1 MSESATVRP
10 HLLRWFDRHRVV
22 FWHDAEG
29 RYAADIDSFDLPGI
43 QTIRVA
49 NDEFAIKN
57 RLLRDE
63 PEGKFLVYRSG
74 RAPDGIGNWL
84 LDLELAYGV
93 FTADRTALVAQDL
106 GLTGKDIVEVV
117 QAYEKFFNA
126 TKRVQ
131 SLKALLNPEDDA
143 TDLRAKMTAVVL
155 GLKDSHSL
163 LEITRTLLTENAK
176 GQHAKYDALVDFGLD
191 DFYWQGVARIYGY
204 ESASPSIDDLVLWI
218 FGRAIEGFKSERP
231 GGLQN
236 IQLDFASLRNDRR
249 SQAAMAT
256 LARRA
261 AGDLDYTSQIEDAS
275 FRDLVDRVPDDVFE
289 EADQKIISDLARAV
303 AEQTVTPR
311 EVAEVV
317 RQRQSSVW
325 ADGYK
330 QLYTAVASASE
341 LLGELASLNLGI
353 QSFDDGLERYR
364 RELFR
369 IDQLYR
375 KFVYAARTAEYP
387 KPLEALRELVEKRYT
402 NKYVY
407 ELGNA
412 WQQRVDQVETWRSIA
427 LNSQTA
433 FYARY
438 VEPLVRDGDKKAV
451 VIISDALRYEVAHEL
466 RSLIRKE
473 DRFEADLEAVLGVL
487 PSYTQL
493 GMAALLPHSTLKHSA
508 DAKTVLVDDQ
518 PTNNTA
524 FRSKILEGVGGSAI
538 QAEDFKALNAE
549 ERRELY
555 KSNRVLYV
563 YHNRI
568 DATGDKPGTERQV
581 FEAVD
586 DTLRDIV
593 DLVKKLASA
602 NATNIFITADH
613 GFLFQDEALPDTFF
627 LSAQPQ
633 GDGIKVV
640 NRRFVLGNGLKRDNA
655 FATFE
660 AAQLGLESDLEIQI
674 PKSLHRL
681 RLPGG
686 GSRFVHG
693 GATLQEIVVPVL
705 AVNKKRKGD
714 TRLVNV
720 EVWPESD
727 KITTGQVVV
736 RLFQTEP
743 VSEKVQART
752 LRAGLY
758 VGETLISN
766 VADLTFDQTSSDKR
780 DRYQSAHMLL
790 SQDANDYNNR
800 AVEFRLEERIP
811 NTNQWRVFAK
821 AVYTLKRS
829 FASDFDF

>member
-1 MSESATVRP
+1 MSDAVTVRA
-10 HLLRWFDRHRVV
+10 HLLRWFDSRRVV
-22 FWHDAEG
+22 FWHDPDG
-29 RYAADIDSFDLPGI
+29 QYAAELDGLDLPGI
-43 QTIRVA
+43 QTVRVA
-49 NDEFAIKN
+49 NDEFAVKN
-57 RLLRDE
+57 RLLHDE

-74 RAPDGIGNWL
+74 AVPSGIGNWL

-93 FTADRTALVAQDL
+93 FTADRTVLIAQNL
-106 GLTGKDIVEVV
+106 GLAGEGIDEVV
-117 QAYEKFFNA
+117 QAHEKFFNA
-126 TKRVQ
+126 AKRVQ
-131 SLKALLNPEDDA
+131 SLKALLSPDDDA
-143 TDLRAKMTAVVL
+143 ARLQAKISAVLL
-155 GLKDSHSL
+155 GQREHSL

-176 GQHAKYDALVDFGLD
+176 AAHAKYDALVEYGLD
-191 DFYWQGVARIYGY
+191 DFYWRGVASIYGY
-204 ESASPSIDDLVLWI
+204 GYDSASPSIDDLVLWI
-218 FGRAIEGFKSERP
+218 FQKAIEGFKSDRP

-249 SQAAMAT
+249 SQEAMAT
-256 LARRA
+256 LAKRA
-261 AGDLDYTSQIEDAS
+261 ARDLDYKSKIEDRS
-275 FRDLVDRVPDDVFE
+275 FRDLVAVDLFE
-289 EADQKIISDLARAV
+289 ENDQKIISDLARAV
-303 AEQTVTPR
+303 AEQTVTSR

-317 RQRQSSVW
+317 RARQSSVW
-325 ADGYK
+325 IDGYK

-341 LLGELASLNLGI
+341 LLGELASLNVGM

-364 RELFR
+364 REWFR

-375 KFVYAARTAEYP
+375 QFTFAYRTYEGP
-387 KPLEALRELVEKRYT
+387 HPLEPVREQVEKRYT

-412 WQQRVDQVETWRSIA
+412 WQQQIDQVEKWRSNA
-427 LNSQTA
+427 LRSQIA

-451 VIISDALRYEVAHEL
+451 VIISDALRYEVADEL
-466 RSLIRKE
+466 GSLIRRE
-473 DRFEADLEAVLGVL
+473 DRFDAVLDAVLGVL

-508 DAKTVLVDDQ
+508 DAKTVLADDQ
-518 PTNNTA
+518 PTNSTA
-524 FRSKILEGVGGSAI
+524 LRSKILEGVGGSAI
-538 QAEDFKALNAE
+538 QAEDFKAKTAE

-555 KSNRVLYV
+555 KANRVLYV

-568 DATGDKPGTERQV
+568 DSMGDKAGTERQV

-613 GFLFQDEALPDTFF
+613 GFLFQDEALADTFF
-627 LSAQPQ
+627 LSTQPQ
-633 GDGIKVV
+633 GDDIKVV
-640 NRRFVLGNGLKRDNA
+640 NRRFVLGKGLKVDNA
-655 FATFE
+655 FTTFD
-660 AAQLGLESDLEIQI
+660 AAQLGLESDLEVQV
-674 PKSLHRL
+674 PKSIHRL
-681 RLPGG
+681 RLAGG

-705 AVNKKRKGD
+705 AINKKRKSD

-743 VSEKVQART
+743 VSDKVQART

-766 VADLTFDQTSSDKR
+766 LVDLTFDQTSVDKR
-780 DRYQSAHMLL
+780 DRYQGARMLL
-790 SQDANDYNNR
+790 SQESSDYNNR
-800 AVEFRLEERIP
+800 AVEFRLQERIP

-821 AVYTLKRS
+821 ALYTLRRS

>member
-1 MSESATVRP
+1 
-10 HLLRWFDRHRVV
+10 
-22 FWHDAEG
+22 
-29 RYAADIDSFDLPGI
+29 
-43 QTIRVA
+43 
-49 NDEFAIKN
+49 
-57 RLLRDE
+57 
-63 PEGKFLVYRSG
+63 
-74 RAPDGIGNWL
+74 
-84 LDLELAYGV
+84 
-93 FTADRTALVAQDL
+93 
-106 GLTGKDIVEVV
+106 
-117 QAYEKFFNA
+117 
-126 TKRVQ
+126 
-131 SLKALLNPEDDA
+131 
-143 TDLRAKMTAVVL
+143 
-155 GLKDSHSL
+155 
-163 LEITRTLLTENAK
+163 
-176 GQHAKYDALVDFGLD
+176 LVDYGLD
-191 DFYWQGVARIYGY
+191 DFYWQGAARIYGY
-204 ESASPSIDDLVLWI
+204 ESSTPSIDDLVLWI
-218 FGRAIEGFKSERP
+218 FQRAIEGFKSDRP

-249 SQAAMAT
+249 SQEAMAT

-261 AGDLDYTSQIEDAS
+261 AGDLDYKSKIEDAS
-275 FRDLVDRVPDDVFE
+275 FRDLVGVDLFE
-289 EADQKIISDLARAV
+289 ETDQKIISDLARAV

-311 EVAEVV
+311 EVAEIV
-317 RQRQSSVW
+317 RARQGSVW
-325 ADGYK
+325 IDNYRR
-330 QLYTAVASASE
+330 LYTAVASASE
-341 LLGELASLNLGI
+341 LLGEIASLNVTM

-364 RELFR
+364 REWFR

-375 KFVYAARTAEYP
+375 QFVFAARTAEYP
-387 KPLEALRELVEKRYT
+387 KPLEALREQVEKRYT

-412 WQQRVDQVETWRSIA
+412 WQQQVDQVEKWRSTA
-427 LNSQTA
+427 LRSQTA

-451 VIISDALRYEVAHEL
+451 VIISDAMRYEVADEL
-466 RSLIRKE
+466 GSLIRQE
-473 DRFEADLEAVLGVL
+473 DRFDASLEAVLGVL

-508 DAKTVLVDDQ
+508 DARTVLVDDR
-518 PTNNTA
+518 PTNNTT
-524 FRSKILEGVGGSAI
+524 FRGKILEAVGGSAI
-538 QAEDFKALNAE
+538 QAEDFKAMGAE

-555 KSNRVLYV
+555 KANRVLYV

-613 GFLFQDEALPDTFF
+613 GFLFQDEALADTFF
-627 LSAQPQ
+627 LSTKPQ
-633 GDGIKVV
+633 GDDLKYV
-640 NRRFVLGNGLKRDNA
+640 NKRFVLGTGLKADPA
-655 FATFE
+655 FATFQ
-660 AAQLGLESDLEIQI
+660 AAQLGLESELEVQI
-674 PKSLHRL
+674 PKSIHRL
-681 RLPGG
+681 RLAGS

-705 AVNKKRKGD
+705 AVNKKRKSD

-736 RLFQTEP
+736 RLFQTDP
-743 VSEKVQART
+743 ISDKVQPRT

-766 VADLTFDQTSSDKR
+766 LVDLTFDQASADKR
-780 DRYQSAHMLL
+780 DRYQGARMLL
-790 SQDANDYNNR
+790 TQESSDYNNR

>member
-1 MSESATVRP
+1 MSDAATVRP
-10 HLLRWFDRHRVV
+10 HLLRWFDSHRIV
-22 FWHDAEG
+22 FWHDPDG
-29 RYAADIDSFDLPGI
+29 HYDADLAGLDLPDV
-43 QTIRVA
+43 QTIQVA
-49 NDEFAIKN
+49 NDEYRIKKQ
-57 RLLRDE
+57 LLHDE
-63 PEGKFLVYRSG
+63 PDGRFLVYRSG
-74 RAPDGIGNWL
+74 QVPAGIGNWL

-106 GLTGKDIVEVV
+106 GLTGKGIDEVV
-117 QAYEKFFNA
+117 QAHEKFFNA

-131 SLKALLNPEDDA
+131 SLKALLNPDDDA
-143 TDLRAKMTAVVL
+143 TDLRAKMTAVLL
-155 GLKDSHSL
+155 GLKDAHSL
-163 LEITRTLLTENAK
+163 LEITRALLVENAK
-176 GQHAKYDALVDFGLD
+176 GQHAKYEALVDFGLD
-191 DFYWQGVARIYGY
+191 DFYWRGVTRIYGY
-204 ESASPSIDDLVLWI
+204 EATSPSIDDLVLWI
-218 FGRAIEGFKSERP
+218 FRRAIEGFRSDRP

-249 SQAAMAT
+249 SHEALAT
-256 LARRA
+256 LAKRA
-261 AGDLDYTSQIEDAS
+261 ARDLDYKSQIEDAS
-275 FRDLVDRVPDDVFE
+275 FRDLVGVDLFE
-289 EADQKIISDLARAV
+289 ETDQKIISDLARAV

-311 EVAEVV
+311 EVSDVV
-317 RQRQSSVW
+317 RARQSSVW
-325 ADGYK
+325 VDNYN
-330 QLYTAVASASE
+330 QLYTAIGSASE
-341 LLGELASLNLGI
+341 LLGELASLDLTM

-364 RELFR
+364 REWFR

-375 KFVYAARTAEYP
+375 QFVYAARTAEYP
-387 KPLEALRELVEKRYT
+387 KPLEPLREQVEKRYT
-402 NKYVY
+402 NKFVY
-407 ELGNA
+407 ELGNS
-412 WQQRVDQVETWRSIA
+412 WQQQVDQAERWRSTA
-427 LNSQTA
+427 LRSQTA

-451 VIISDALRYEVAHEL
+451 VIVSDAMRYEVADEL
-466 RSLIRKE
+466 GSRIRQE
-473 DRFEADLEAVLGVL
+473 NRFDATLDAVLGVL

-508 DAKTVLVDDQ
+508 DAKTVLADGQ
-518 PTNNTA
+518 PTNNTV
-524 FRSKILEGVGGSAI
+524 FRGKILEGVGGSAI
-538 QAEDFKALNAE
+538 QAEDFKAMGAE

-555 KSNRVLYV
+555 KANRVLYV

-613 GFLFQDEALPDTFF
+613 GFLFQDEALADTFF
-627 LSAQPQ
+627 LSTKPQ
-633 GDGIKVV
+633 GDDLKYV
-640 NRRFVLGNGLKRDNA
+640 NKRFVLGTGLKADPA

-660 AAQLGLESDLEIQI
+660 AAQLGLGSELEVQI
-674 PKSLHRL
+674 PKSIHRL
-681 RLPGG
+681 RLAGS

-693 GATLQEIVVPVL
+693 GATLQEIVIPVL
-705 AVNKKRKGD
+705 AVNKKRKSD
-714 TRLVNV
+714 TRPVNV

-736 RLFQTEP
+736 RLFQTDP
-743 VSEKVQART
+743 VSDKVQPRT

-758 VGETLISN
+758 VGETPISN
-766 VADLTFDQTSSDKR
+766 LVDLTFDQASADKR
-780 DRYQSAHMLL
+780 DRYQGARMLL
-790 SQDANDYNNR
+790 TQESSDYNNR

>member
-1 MSESATVRP
+1 MSDAATVRP
-10 HLLRWFDRHRVV
+10 HLLRWFDSRRVV
-22 FWHDAEG
+22 FWHDPDG
-29 RYAADIDSFDLPGI
+29 QYAADLDGLELQGT

-49 NDEFAIKN
+49 NDEFAVKN
-57 RLLRDE
+57 RLLHDE

-74 RAPDGIGNWL
+74 ALPSGIGNWL

-106 GLTGKDIVEVV
+106 GLVGKGIDEVV
-117 QAYEKFFNA
+117 QAHEKFFNA
-126 TKRVQ
+126 AKRVQ

-176 GQHAKYDALVDFGLD
+176 GQHAKYDALVDYGLD
-191 DFYWQGVARIYGY
+191 GFYWQGVERIYGY
-204 ESASPSIDDLVLWI
+204 ASASPSIDDLVLWV
-218 FGRAIEGFKSERP
+218 FGRAIEGFKSDRP

-249 SQAAMAT
+249 SQEAMAT
-256 LARRA
+256 LAKRA
-261 AGDLDYTSQIEDAS
+261 AGNLDYKSKIEDAS
-275 FRDLVDRVPDDVFE
+275 FRDMVGVDLFE
-289 EADQKIISDLARAV
+289 ETDQKIISDLARAV

-317 RQRQSSVW
+317 RARQSSVW
-325 ADGYK
+325 IDGYK
-330 QLYTAVASASE
+330 QLYSAIACASE
-341 LLGELASLNLGI
+341 VLGVLASLNLSI
-353 QSFDDGLERYR
+353 QSFDDGLDRYR
-364 RELFR
+364 REWFR

-375 KFVYAARTAEYP
+375 QFTFAARTAEYP
-387 KPLEALRELVEKRYT
+387 KPLEALREQVEKRYT

-412 WQQRVDQVETWRSIA
+412 WQQQVDLAARWRSTA
-427 LNSQTA
+427 LRSQTA
-433 FYARY
+433 FYSRY

-451 VIISDALRYEVAHEL
+451 VIISDAMRYEVADEL
-466 RSLIRKE
+466 GSLIRQE
-473 DRFEADLEAVLGVL
+473 DRFDANLEAVLGVL

-508 DAKTVLVDDQ
+508 DAKTVLADDQ

-555 KSNRVLYV
+555 KANRVLYV

-581 FEAVD
+581 FEAVE

-593 DLVKKLASA
+593 DLVKKLANA

-613 GFLFQDEALPDTFF
+613 GFLFQDDALVDTLF
-627 LSAQPQ
+627 LSTQPQ
-633 GDGIKVV
+633 GDDIQVV
-640 NRRFVLGNGLKRDNA
+640 NRRFVLGKGLKVDSA
-655 FATFE
+655 FATFA
-660 AAQLGLESDLEIQI
+660 AAQLGLESDLEVQI
-674 PKSLHRL
+674 PKSIHRL
-681 RLPGG
+681 RLAGG

-705 AVNKKRKGD
+705 AVNKKRKSD

-743 VSEKVQART
+743 VSDKVQPRA

-766 VADLTFDQTSSDKR
+766 VVNLTFDQTSADKR
-780 DRYQSAHMLL
+780 DRYQSARMLL
-790 SQDANDYNNR
+790 SQESSDYNNR

>member
-1 MSESATVRP
+1 MSDATAVRP
-10 HLLRWFDRHRVV
+10 HLLRWFDSRRVV
-22 FWHDAEG
+22 FWHDPEG
-29 RYAADIDSFDLPGI
+29 QYAADLDSLDLPGI
-43 QTIRVA
+43 QAICVA
-49 NDEFAIKN
+49 NDEFAVKN
-57 RLLRDE
+57 RLLHDE

-74 RAPDGIGNWL
+74 QVPSGIGDWL

-93 FTADRTALVAQDL
+93 FTADRAALVAQDL
-106 GLTGKDIVEVV
+106 GLAGKGIDEVV
-117 QAYEKFFNA
+117 QAHEKFFNA
-126 TKRVQ
+126 AKRVQ
-131 SLKALLNPEDDA
+131 SLKAVLSPEDDA
-143 TDLRAKMTAVVL
+143 ARLRAKISAVVL
-155 GLKDSHSL
+155 GQREHSL
-163 LEITRTLLTENAK
+163 LEITRALLTENAK
-176 GQHAKYDALVDFGLD
+176 GSHAKYDALIDYGLD
-191 DFYWQGVARIYGY
+191 GFYWQGVARIYGY
-204 ESASPSIDDLVLWI
+204 ESSTPSIDDLVLWI
-218 FGRAIEGFKSERP
+218 FQRAIEGFKSDRP

-249 SQAAMAT
+249 SQDAMAT
-256 LARRA
+256 LAKRV
-261 AGDLDYTSQIEDAS
+261 AGDLDYKSKIEDAS
-275 FRDLVDRVPDDVFE
+275 FRDLVGVDLFE
-289 EADQKIISDLARAV
+289 ETDQKIISDLARAV

-317 RQRQSSVW
+317 RARQSSVW
-325 ADGYK
+325 IDNYRR
-330 QLYTAVASASE
+330 LYSAVASASE
-341 LLGELASLNLGI
+341 LLGELASLNLTM

-364 RELFR
+364 REWFH

-375 KFVYAARTAEYP
+375 QFVYAARTAEYP
-387 KPLEALRELVEKRYT
+387 RPLEALRDQVEKRYT
-402 NKYVY
+402 NKFVY

-412 WQQRVDQVETWRSIA
+412 WQQQVDQAEKWRSTA
-427 LNSQTA
+427 LRAQTA

-451 VIISDALRYEVAHEL
+451 VIISDAMRYEVADEL
-466 RSLIRKE
+466 GSLIRQE
-473 DRFEADLEAVLGVL
+473 DRFDANLEAVLGVL

-508 DAKTVLVDDQ
+508 DAKTVLADNQ
-518 PTNNTA
+518 PTNNTT
-524 FRSKILEGVGGSAI
+524 FRGMILEAVGGSAI
-538 QAEDFKALNAE
+538 QAEDFKALNAD

-555 KSNRVLYV
+555 KANRVLYV

-581 FEAVD
+581 LEAVD

-613 GFLFQDEALPDTFF
+613 GFLFQDEALADTFF
-627 LSAQPQ
+627 LSTQPQ
-633 GDGIKVV
+633 GDDIKVV
-640 NRRFVLGNGLKRDNA
+640 NRRFVLGNGLKIDPA

-660 AAQLGLESDLEIQI
+660 AAQLGLDSELEVQI
-674 PKSLHRL
+674 PKSIHRL
-681 RLPGG
+681 RLAGG

-705 AVNKKRKGD
+705 AVNKKRKSD
-714 TRLVNV
+714 IRLVNV

-736 RLFQTEP
+736 RLFQTDP
-743 VSEKVQART
+743 VNDKVQPRT

-766 VADLTFDQTSSDKR
+766 LVDLTFDQTSSDKR
-780 DRYQSAHMLL
+780 DRYQGARMLL
-790 SQDANDYNNR
+790 SQESSDYNNR

>member
-1 MSESATVRP
+1 MSDAATVRP
-10 HLLRWFDRHRVV
+10 HLLRWFESRRVV
-22 FWHDAEG
+22 FWHDPEG
-29 RYAADIDSFDLPGI
+29 QYAADLDGLDLPGI
-43 QTIRVA
+43 QTIRVT
-49 NDEFAIKN
+49 NDEFAVKN
-57 RLLRDE
+57 RLLHDE

-74 RAPDGIGNWL
+74 QVPSGIGDWL

-106 GLTGKDIVEVV
+106 GLVSKGIDEVV
-117 QAYEKFFNA
+117 QTHEKFFNA

-143 TDLRAKMTAVVL
+143 ARLRAKISAVVL
-155 GLKDSHSL
+155 GQREHSL

-176 GQHAKYDALVDFGLD
+176 GVHTKYNALVDYGLD
-191 DFYWQGVARIYGY
+191 GFYWQGVARIYGY
-204 ESASPSIDDLVLWI
+204 ESSTPSIDDLVLWI
-218 FGRAIEGFKSERP
+218 FQLAIEGFRSDRP

-236 IQLDFASLRNDRR
+236 IKLDFASLRNDRR
-249 SQAAMAT
+249 SQEATAT
-256 LARRA
+256 LAKRA
-261 AGDLDYTSQIEDAS
+261 ASDLDYKSRIEDAS
-275 FRDLVDRVPDDVFE
+275 FRDLVGVDLFE

-303 AEQTVTPR
+303 AGQTVTPR

-317 RQRQSSVW
+317 RARQSSIW
-325 ADGYK
+325 IDNYRR
-330 QLYTAVASASE
+330 LYAAVASASE
-341 LLGELASLNLGI
+341 LLGEISSLNLTM

-364 RELFR
+364 REWFR

-375 KFVYAARTAEYP
+375 QFVFAARTAEYP
-387 KPLEALRELVEKRYT
+387 KPLEALREQVEKRYT

-412 WQQRVDQVETWRSIA
+412 WQQQVDQVERWRSSV
-427 LNSQTA
+427 LRSQTT

-438 VEPLVRDGDKKAV
+438 IEPLVRDGDKKAV
-451 VIISDALRYEVAHEL
+451 VIISDAMRYEVADEL
-466 RSLIRKE
+466 GSFIRQE
-473 DRFEADLEAVLGVL
+473 DRFDANLEAVLGVL

-493 GMAALLPHSTLKHSA
+493 GMAALLPHTTLKHSA
-508 DAKTVLVDDQ
+508 DARTVLADDQ
-518 PTNNTA
+518 PTNNTTL
-524 FRSKILEGVGGSAI
+524 RGKILEAVGGSAI
-538 QAEDFKALNAE
+538 QAEDFKALNAD

-555 KSNRVLYV
+555 KANRVLYV

-581 FEAVD
+581 FEVVD

-613 GFLFQDEALPDTFF
+613 GFLFQDEALADQFF
-627 LSAQPQ
+627 LSTKPQ
-633 GDGIKVV
+633 GDDLKYV
-640 NRRFVLGNGLKRDNA
+640 NKRFVLGTGVKVDDA
-655 FATFE
+655 FVTFE
-660 AAQLGLESDLEIQI
+660 ASQLGLDSELEVQI
-674 PKSLHRL
+674 PKSIHRL
-681 RLPGG
+681 RLAGS

-705 AVNKKRKGD
+705 AVNKKRKSD

-743 VSEKVQART
+743 VSDKVQPRT
-752 LRAGLY
+752 LHAGLY

-766 VADLTFDQTSSDKR
+766 LVDLTFDQTSADKR
-780 DRYQSAHMLL
+780 DRYQSARMLL
-790 SQDANDYNNR
+790 SQESSEYNNR
-800 AVEFRLEERIP
+800 AVEFRLVERIP

>member
-1 MSESATVRP
+1 MSDAATVLP
-10 HLLRWFDRHRVV
+10 HLLRWFDSRRVV
-22 FWHDAEG
+22 FWHDPEG
-29 RYAADIDSFDLPGI
+29 EYAADLDSLDLREI
-43 QTIRVA
+43 QTVRVA
-49 NDEFAIKN
+49 NDEFAVKN
-57 RLLRDE
+57 RLLHDE

-74 RAPDGIGNWL
+74 QVPSGIGDWL

-106 GLTGKDIVEVV
+106 GLMGKGIDEVV
-117 QAYEKFFNA
+117 RAHEKFFNA
-126 TKRVQ
+126 AKRVQ

-143 TDLRAKMTAVVL
+143 ARLRAKISAVVL
-155 GLKDSHSL
+155 GQREHSL

-176 GQHAKYDALVDFGLD
+176 GAHAKYDALADYDLD
-191 DFYWQGVARIYGY
+191 GFYWQGVARIYGY
-204 ESASPSIDDLVLWI
+204 ESSTPSIDDLVLWI
-218 FGRAIEGFKSERP
+218 FQRAIEGFRTDRP

-249 SQAAMAT
+249 SQEAMAT
-256 LARRA
+256 LAKRA
-261 AGDLDYTSQIEDAS
+261 AGDLDYKSRIEDAS
-275 FRDLVDRVPDDVFE
+275 FRDLVGVDLFE

-317 RQRQSSVW
+317 RQRQSSIW
-325 ADGYK
+325 IDNYRR
-330 QLYTAVASASE
+330 LYAAVASASE
-341 LLGELASLNLGI
+341 LLGEISSLNLAM

-364 RELFR
+364 REWFR

-375 KFVYAARTAEYP
+375 QFVFAARTAEYP
-387 KPLEALRELVEKRYT
+387 KPLEALREQVEKRYT

-412 WQQRVDQVETWRSIA
+412 WQQQVDQVEKWRSTA
-427 LNSQTA
+427 LRSQTA
-433 FYARY
+433 FYAHY

-451 VIISDALRYEVAHEL
+451 VIISDAMRYEVADEL
-466 RSLIRKE
+466 GSLIRQE
-473 DRFEADLEAVLGVL
+473 DRFDANVDAVLGVL

-493 GMAALLPHSTLKHSA
+493 GMAALLPHATLKHSA
-508 DAKTVLVDDQ
+508 DARTVLADYR
-518 PTNNTA
+518 PTNNTTS
-524 FRSKILEGVGGSAI
+524 RGKILEAVGGSAI
-538 QAEDFKALNAE
+538 QAEDFKALNAD

-555 KSNRVLYV
+555 KANRVLYV

-586 DTLRDIV
+586 DTLHDLV

-602 NATNIFITADH
+602 NATNIFVTADH
-613 GFLFQDEALPDTFF
+613 GFLFQDEALADQFF
-627 LSAQPQ
+627 LSTKPQ
-633 GDGIKVV
+633 GDDLKYV
-640 NRRFVLGNGLKRDNA
+640 NKRFVLGIGLKVDDA

-660 AAQLGLESDLEIQI
+660 AAQLGLDSELEVQI
-674 PKSLHRL
+674 PKSIHRL
-681 RLPGG
+681 RLAGS

-705 AVNKKRKGD
+705 AVNKKRKSD

-736 RLFQTEP
+736 RLFQSEP
-743 VSEKVQART
+743 ISDKVQPRT

-758 VGETLISN
+758 VGESLISN
-766 VADLTFDQTSSDKR
+766 LVDLTFDQTSADKR
-780 DRYQSAHMLL
+780 DRYENVRMLL
-790 SQDANDYNNR
+790 SQESSDYNNR

-829 FASDFDF
+829 FTSDFDF

>member
-1 MSESATVRP
+1 MSDAATVRP
-10 HLLRWFDRHRVV
+10 HLLRWFDSRRVV
-22 FWHDAEG
+22 FWHDPEG
-29 RYAADIDSFDLPGI
+29 QYAADLDSLDLAGI

-49 NDEFAIKN
+49 NDEFAIKS
-57 RLLRDE
+57 RLLHDQ

-74 RAPDGIGNWL
+74 QVPTGIGDWL

-93 FTADRTALVAQDL
+93 FTADRTALVSQDL
-106 GLTGKDIVEVV
+106 GLVGKGIDEVV
-117 QAYEKFFNA
+117 QAHEKFFNA

-143 TDLRAKMTAVVL
+143 ARLRAKISAVVL
-155 GLKDSHSL
+155 GQREHSL
-163 LEITRTLLTENAK
+163 VEITRTLLTENAK
-176 GQHAKYDALVDFGLD
+176 GAHAKYDALADYGLD
-191 DFYWQGVARIYGY
+191 GFYWQGVARIYGY
-204 ESASPSIDDLVLWI
+204 ESSTPSIDDFVLWI
-218 FGRAIEGFKSERP
+218 FQRAIEGFKSDRP

-249 SQAAMAT
+249 SQEAMAT
-256 LARRA
+256 LAKRA
-261 AGDLDYTSQIEDAS
+261 AGDLDYKSKIEDAS
-275 FRDLVDRVPDDVFE
+275 FRDLVGVDLFE

-303 AEQTVTPR
+303 VEQAVTPR

-317 RQRQSSVW
+317 RQRQSSIW
-325 ADGYK
+325 IDNYRR
-330 QLYTAVASASE
+330 LYAAVASASE
-341 LLGELASLNLGI
+341 LLGEISSLNLTM

-364 RELFR
+364 REWFR

-375 KFVYAARTAEYP
+375 QFVFAARTAEYP
-387 KPLEALRELVEKRYT
+387 QPLEALREQVEKRYT

-412 WQQRVDQVETWRSIA
+412 WQQQVDQVEQWRSTA
-427 LNSQTA
+427 LRSQTA

-451 VIISDALRYEVAHEL
+451 VVISDAMRYEVADEL
-466 RSLIRKE
+466 GSLIRQE
-473 DRFEADLEAVLGVL
+473 DRFDASLEAMLGVL

-508 DAKTVLVDDQ
+508 DAKTVLADGQ
-518 PTNNTA
+518 PTNNTT
-524 FRSKILEGVGGSAI
+524 FRGKILKAIGGSAI
-538 QAEDFKALNAE
+538 QAEDFKALNAD

-555 KSNRVLYV
+555 KANRVLYV

-613 GFLFQDEALPDTFF
+613 GFLFQDEALADQFY
-627 LSAQPQ
+627 LSTKPQ
-633 GDGIKVV
+633 GDDLKYV
-640 NRRFVLGNGLKRDNA
+640 NKRFVLGTGLKVDDA
-655 FATFE
+655 FSTFE
-660 AAQLGLESDLEIQI
+660 AAQLGLDSELEVQI
-674 PKSLHRL
+674 PKSIHRL
-681 RLPGG
+681 RLTGS

-705 AVNKKRKGD
+705 AVNKKRKSD
-714 TRLVNV
+714 IRLVNV

-736 RLFQTEP
+736 RLFQTEA
-743 VSEKVQART
+743 VSDKVQPRT

-766 VADLTFDQTSSDKR
+766 LVDLTFDQTSGDKR
-780 DRYQSAHMLL
+780 DRYQSARMLL
-790 SQDANDYNNR
+790 SQESSDYNNR
-800 AVEFRLEERIP
+800 AVEFRLEERIS

-821 AVYTLKRS
+821 TVYTLKRS

>member
-1 MSESATVRP
+1 MSNSATVRP
-10 HLLRWFDRHRVV
+10 HLLRWFDNCRVV
-22 FWHDAEG
+22 FWHDPEG
-29 RYAADIDSFDLPGI
+29 QYAADLDSLDLPGI
-43 QTIRVA
+43 ETIRVA

-57 RLLRDE
+57 RLLHHE
-63 PEGKFLVYRSG
+63 PEGRFLVYRSG
-74 RAPDGIGNWL
+74 QVPSGIGDWL

-93 FTADRTALVAQDL
+93 FTADRAALVAQDL
-106 GLTGKDIVEVV
+106 GLTGKGIEEVV
-117 QAYEKFFNA
+117 QAHERFFNA
-126 TKRVQ
+126 AKRVQ
-131 SLKALLNPEDDA
+131 SLKALLSPEDDA
-143 TDLRAKMTAVVL
+143 ARLRAKISAVVL
-155 GLKDSHSL
+155 GQREHSL
-163 LEITRTLLTENAK
+163 LEITRTLLTENAR
-176 GQHAKYDALVDFGLD
+176 GAHAKYDALTDYGLD
-191 DFYWQGVARIYGY
+191 GFYWQGAARIYGY
-204 ESASPSIDDLVLWI
+204 EPSSPSIDDLVLWI
-218 FGRAIEGFKSERP
+218 FQRAVEGFTSDRP

-249 SQAAMAT
+249 SQEAMAA
-256 LARRA
+256 LAKRA
-261 AGDLDYTSQIEDAS
+261 AGDLDYKSKIDDAS
-275 FRDLVDRVPDDVFE
+275 FRDLVGVDLFE
-289 EADQKIISDLARAV
+289 ETDQKIISDLARAV

-317 RQRQSSVW
+317 RARQSSVW
-325 ADGYK
+325 IDNYK

-341 LLGELASLNLGI
+341 LLGELTSLNLAM

-364 RELFR
+364 REWFR

-375 KFVYAARTAEYP
+375 QFIYAARTAEYP
-387 KPLEALRELVEKRYT
+387 RPLEALREQVEKRYT

-412 WQQRVDQVETWRSIA
+412 WQQQVDQVEKWRSTA
-427 LNSQTA
+427 LRSQTA
-433 FYARY
+433 FYSRY

-451 VIISDALRYEVAHEL
+451 VIISDALRYEVADEL
-466 RSLIRKE
+466 GSLIRQE
-473 DRFEADLEAVLGVL
+473 DRFDATLDAVLGVL

-493 GMAALLPHSTLKHSA
+493 GMAALLPHSTLKHSV
-508 DAKTVLVDDQ
+508 DAKTVLADDQ
-518 PTNNTA
+518 PTNGTA
-524 FRSKILEGVGGSAI
+524 FRGKILEAVGGSAI
-538 QAEDFKALNAE
+538 QAEDFKAMGAD
-549 ERRELY
+549 ERRELF
-555 KSNRVLYV
+555 KANRVLYV

-581 FEAVD
+581 FEAVE
-586 DTLRDIV
+586 DTLGDII

-613 GFLFQDEALPDTFF
+613 GFLFQDEALADTFF
-627 LSAQPQ
+627 LSTQPQ
-633 GDGIKVV
+633 GDDIKVI
-640 NRRFVLGNGLKRDNA
+640 NRRFVLGKGLKVDSA

-660 AAQLGLESDLEIQI
+660 AAQLGLDSHLEIQV
-674 PKSLHRL
+674 PKSIHRL
-681 RLPGG
+681 RLAGG
-686 GSRFVHG
+686 GTRFVHG

-705 AVNKKRKGD
+705 AVNKKRKSD

-743 VSEKVQART
+743 VSDKVRPRT
-752 LRAGLY
+752 LQAGLY
-758 VGETLISN
+758 VGESLISN
-766 VADLTFDQTSSDKR
+766 LVDLTFDQTSADKR
-780 DRYQSAHMLL
+780 DRYQSARMLL
-790 SQDANDYNNR
+790 SQDASNYNNR

>member
-1 MSESATVRP
+1 MSDAATVRP
-10 HLLRWFDRHRVV
+10 HLLRWFDGRRVV
-22 FWHDAEG
+22 FWHDPG
-29 RYAADIDSFDLPGI
+29 GQYAMDLDGLDLPDV
-43 QTIRVA
+43 QTIRVV
-49 NDEFAIKN
+49 NDEFAVKN
-57 RLLRDE
+57 RLLHDE

-74 RAPDGIGNWL
+74 QVPSGVGDWL

-93 FTADRTALVAQDL
+93 FTADRPALVAQEL
-106 GLTGKDIVEVV
+106 GLGGKGIEEVV
-117 QAYEKFFNA
+117 QAHERFFNA
-126 TKRVQ
+126 AKRVQ
-131 SLKALLNPEDDA
+131 GLKTLLSPEDDA
-143 TDLRAKMTAVVL
+143 ARLLAKISAVVL
-155 GLKDSHSL
+155 GQREHSL
-163 LEITRTLLTENAK
+163 LEITRTLLAENAK
-176 GQHAKYDALVDFGLD
+176 RAHARYDALVDYGLD
-191 DFYWQGVARIYGY
+191 DFYWRGVASIYGY

-218 FGRAIEGFKSERP
+218 FRKAIEGFKSDRP

-236 IQLDFASLRNDRR
+236 VQLDFASLRNDRR
-249 SQAAMAT
+249 SQSAMAT
-256 LARRA
+256 LAKRA
-261 AGDLDYTSQIEDAS
+261 ARDLDYRSKVEDAS
-275 FRDLVDRVPDDVFE
+275 FRDLVAVDLFE
-289 EADQKIISDLARAV
+289 ETDQKIISDLARAV
-303 AEQTVTPR
+303 AEHSVTPR

-317 RQRQSSVW
+317 RERQSSVW
-325 ADGYK
+325 IDGYK

-341 LLGELASLNLGI
+341 LLGELASLNLGM

-364 RELFR
+364 REWFR

-375 KFVYAARTAEYP
+375 QFVYAARTAEYP
-387 KPLEALRELVEKRYT
+387 KPLEALREQVEKRYT

-407 ELGNA
+407 GLGNA
-412 WQQRVDQVETWRSIA
+412 WQQQVDQVERWRSTA
-427 LNSQTA
+427 LRSQTA
-433 FYARY
+433 FYSRY

-451 VIISDALRYEVAHEL
+451 VIISDAMRYEVADEL
-466 RSLIRKE
+466 ASLIRQE
-473 DRFEADLEAVLGVL
+473 DRFDAALEAVLGVL

-493 GMAALLPHSTLKHSA
+493 GMAALLPHSTLKHSV
-508 DAKTVLVDDQ
+508 DAKTVLVDGE

-524 FRSKILEGVGGSAI
+524 FRGTVLEAVGGSAI
-538 QAEDFKALNAE
+538 QAEDFKVLNAE

-555 KSNRVLYV
+555 KANRVLYV

-568 DATGDKPGTERQV
+568 DAAGDKLGTERQV

-613 GFLFQDEALPDTFF
+613 GFLFQDEALPETFF
-627 LSAQPQ
+627 LSTQPQ
-633 GDGIKVV
+633 GDDVKVV
-640 NRRFVLGNGLKRDNA
+640 NRRFVLGCGLKIDNA
-655 FATFE
+655 FATFD
-660 AAQLGLESDLEIQI
+660 AAQLGLESDLEVQI
-674 PKSLHRL
+674 PKSIHRL
-681 RLPGG
+681 RLAGG

-705 AVNKKRKGD
+705 MVNKKRKSD

-727 KITTGQVVV
+727 KITTGQVAV

-743 VSEKVQART
+743 VSDKVQPRT

-766 VADLTFDQTSSDKR
+766 LVDLTFDQTSTDKR
-780 DRYQSAHMLL
+780 DRYQSARMLL
-790 SQDANDYNNR
+790 SQESSDYNNR
-800 AVEFRLEERIP
+800 AAEFRLEERIP
-811 NTNQWRVFAK
+811 NTNQWRSFAK